1 MNDDHPRRH
10 AALPREGWNASDPT
24 CTNASMDL
32 NGGRL
37 NLTPDPRNLVLFPSH
52 EEALAT
58 LGHGLSARKG
68 IILLLGEAG
77 TGKTTL
83 LRKVRASLGSH
94 GCLVVL
100 NNPTLTRDEFVEFV
114 NGGFDLRADARTS
127 KVQLLHELT
136 RRLNELDR
144 KDVCPGLVVDEAHR
158 MPYELLQ
165 EIHLLTNTET
175 ESGTL
180 LPVVLSGQPE
190 LGARLNEPGLR
201 QLKQRVGLRHT
212 LPTLDLQGVARLWP
226 GRRRSK
232 APAERLLPRGQEGP
246 SRCRPVSCRSPR
258 G

>member
-1 MNDDHPRRH
+1 MYERFYGFERR
-10 AALPREGWNASDPT
+10 PFD
-24 CTNASMDL
+24 
-32 NGGRL
+32 
-37 NLTPDPRNLVLFPSH
+37 LTPDPRNLVLFPSH